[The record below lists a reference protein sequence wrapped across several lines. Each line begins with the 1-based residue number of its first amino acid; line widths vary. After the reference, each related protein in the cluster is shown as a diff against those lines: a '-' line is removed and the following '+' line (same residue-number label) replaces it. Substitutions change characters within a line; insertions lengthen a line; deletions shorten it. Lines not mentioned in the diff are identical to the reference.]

1 MDNLEENQNI
11 KDIIEKVKER
21 SNNNIVVKSK
31 SINGFVEHNSFLE
44 PITSEM
50 CRTSKSVP
58 TKGYTSVSRIA
69 KG

>member
-1 MDNLEENQNI
+1 MDNLEES
-11 KDIIEKVKER
+11 KKIIRRIGRR
-21 SNNNIVVKSK
+21 SNSDVVKK
-31 SINGFVEHNSFLE
+31 IIKNGFVEQNSFLE

-58 TKGYTSVSRIA
+58 RKGYTSISRIA